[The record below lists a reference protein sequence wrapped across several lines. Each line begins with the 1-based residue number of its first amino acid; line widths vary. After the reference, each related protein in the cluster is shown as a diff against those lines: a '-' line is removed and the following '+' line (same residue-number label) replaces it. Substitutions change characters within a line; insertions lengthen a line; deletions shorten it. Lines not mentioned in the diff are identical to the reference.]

1 MNQIID
7 KNTIDKILLENRER
21 INKKTSAI
29 KCLECLDLTSLN
41 NTDNAQTIK
50 SFIENSKINE
60 LENVKVAGL
69 CVYPNFLNVLNEYLL
84 DKDIKKVVVAG
95 YFPTGQNPI
104 ELKLNEIKFAVE
116 NGAQEVDIVMN
127 RGLFLEGKYNEVSQE
142 TFLAKEICK
151 NIILKLILE
160 VGELGS
166 YENIYKASKI
176 ALEAGA
182 DFIKTSTGKIEKG
195 ADVYSFAIMLMALK
209 DYYSKTG
216 ILKSIKAA
224 GGISTLEQALDYYIL
239 FSYFIG
245 EENINSKYFRIG
257 GSRLKDNLVDYIL
270 NN

>member
-7 KNTIDKILLENRER
+7 KNAIDAILLENKER

-60 LENVKVAGL
+60 LEKVKVAGL
-69 CVYPNFLNVLNEYLL
+69 CVYPNFLEVLNECLL

-95 YFPTGQNPI
+95 YFPTGQNPL

-116 NGAQEVDIVMN
+116 KGAQEVDIVMN
-127 RGLFLEGKYNEVSQE
+127 RGLFLEGKYSEVSQE

-151 NIILKLILE
+151 NIILKVILE

-166 YENIYKASKI
+166 FENIYKASRI

-195 ADVYSFAIMLMALK
+195 ADVYSFAITLMALK
-209 DYYSKTG
+209 YYYNRTG

-224 GGISTLEQALDYYIL
+224 GGISTTEQALDYYIL
-239 FSYFIG
+239 FSHFIG
-245 EENINSKYFRIG
+245 EEYINPKHFRIG
-257 GSRLKDNLVDYIL
+257 GSRLKDNLVEFIL